1 MFQGEE
7 NHFQGTG
14 REEYQQEIDHDPCR
28 EKTIATYPL
37 PSSQIASKGELSF
50 SGNLLQP

>member
-14 REEYQQEIDHDPCR
+14 REEYQQEIVFHNKASYPILDP
-28 EKTIATYPL
+28 
-37 PSSQIASKGELSF
+37 
-50 SGNLLQP
+50 